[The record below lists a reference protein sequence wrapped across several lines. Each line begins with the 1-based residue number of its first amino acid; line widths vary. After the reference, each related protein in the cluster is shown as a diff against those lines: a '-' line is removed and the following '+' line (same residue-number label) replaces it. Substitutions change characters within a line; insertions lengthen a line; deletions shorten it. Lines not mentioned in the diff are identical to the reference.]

1 MEINPIAHIENDF
14 VEKFGV
20 PRQAGKVKNISKI
33 IFEKEYAVPE
43 AFKEIENFSHLWLLF
58 DFSLSH
64 TDKFS
69 PTVRP
74 PRLGGNVRV
83 GVFASR
89 SPFRPNSIGISCVK
103 LISVETNKEYG
114 TYLTVE
120 GADLVNG
127 TPIYDVKPYIPYSDI
142 KTDATDGF
150 TANNKNYK
158 LDVVF
163 ENGTDILLGNKKQ
176 VVEEILSEDPRPSY
190 KKDGSKIY
198 KMKYSDFD
206 ISFLVENKILYVKS
220 VQKVK

>member
-20 PRQAGKVKNISKI
+20 PRQAGKVKNISKV

-43 AFKEIENFSHLWLLF
+43 AFKEIEKFSHLWLLF

-64 TDKFS
+64 TDNFS

-103 LISVETNKEYG
+103 LISVETSKENG

-150 TANNKNYK
+150 TAQNKNYK

-163 ENGTDILLGNKKQ
+163 QNGTDILLGDKKQ
-176 VVEEILSEDPRPSY
+176 VIEEILSEDPRPSY
-190 KKDGSKIY
+190 KKDGDKIY

-206 ISFLVENKILYVKS
+206 ISFLVKNKILYVKS
-220 VQKVK
+220 VQKIK